1 MLRSQGKHRHGGKVK
16 EMHTKICLRSKVF
29 KEPRYRRAATLP
41 EKYVPEIKE
50 HLQSVGLKWED
61 FKVTDNSC
69 KPHPPAE
76 NPLVAVSLPTCVCH
90 VNQSEIIP
98 PAWLI

>member
-1 MLRSQGKHRHGGKVK
+1 MLHFLEENLRKKIGLRNKALQGSSH
-16 EMHTKICLRSKVF
+16 C
-29 KEPRYRRAATLP
+29 RAATLP
-41 EKYVPEIKE
+41 EEYVPEIKE

-76 NPLVAVSLPTCVCH
+76 NPLIAVSLLICVCH
-90 VNQSEIIP
+90 MDQSRIIQ

>member
-1 MLRSQGKHRHGGKVK
+1 MSNHYTKDWHMRMSQRNIGAKGSRH
-16 EMHTKICLRSKVF
+16 C
-29 KEPRYRRAATLP
+29 RAATLP
-41 EKYVPEIKE
+41 EEYVPEIKE

-76 NPLVAVSLPTCVCH
+76 NPLVAVSPLIFGCQMHLSTCLNFSRAGACITH
-90 VNQSEIIP
+90 C
-98 PAWLI
+98 